1 MATGTRPPPLR
12 EVEIAIAQM
21 QPIES
26 LVKGSEKL
34 LAIFGRWP
42 SFHDAEVMEIR
53 LSRNPKGPG
62 GKHDRRV
69 ELIARIHT
77 WDMTNEVDNTGY
89 YVLKNHTLV
98 ALRFSGVQEL
108 KLEGFNHQ
116 NVIFGLTIQPIEA
129 SNSGDA
135 KFHIELDPSFGV
147 DAIFDCAAV
156 EIVDAIP
163 MFEVDSA
170 I

>member
-1 MATGTRPPPLR
+1 
-12 EVEIAIAQM
+12 M

-26 LVKGSEKL
+26 LIPGSEKL

-42 SFHDAEVMEIR
+42 SFHDAEVIQIQ
-53 LSRNPKGPG
+53 LSRVHAGNRSNRYEGPLLFA
-62 GKHDRRV
+62 RV
-69 ELIARIHT
+69 HT
-77 WDMTNEVDNTGY
+77 WDITNEVDSTGH

-98 ALRFSGVQEL
+98 TLRFSDVREL

-116 NVIFGLTIQPIEA
+116 NAIFGLTIQPKKA
-129 SNSGDA
+129 NNPTDP

-147 DAIFDCAAV
+147 DATFDCASV

-163 MFEVDSA
+163 LSAVDSEA
-170 I
+170 